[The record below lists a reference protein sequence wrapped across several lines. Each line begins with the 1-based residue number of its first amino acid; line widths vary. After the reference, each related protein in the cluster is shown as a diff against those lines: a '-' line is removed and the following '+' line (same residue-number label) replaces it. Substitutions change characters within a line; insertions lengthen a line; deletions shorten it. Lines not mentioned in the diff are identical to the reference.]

1 MVKVLCEKVI
11 WTVLPVI
18 RKEFSLSLM
27 KNYDLNQK
35 QIAEILDLTPAAVC
49 QYLSNKR
56 GYLEL
61 QNKEIL
67 DEIENS
73 SKIIFEGGTKK
84 VAGETCRICRL
95 LHSKK
100 IFGELEIFLE
110 C

>member
-1 MVKVLCEKVI
+1 MVKTLCEKVI

-18 RKEFSLSLM
+18 RKEFSLILM

-35 QIAEILDLTPAAVC
+35 KIAEILDITPAAVC

-56 GYLEL
+56 GHIEL
-61 QNKEIL
+61 QDKEIL
-67 DEIENS
+67 DEIEKS
-73 SKIIFEGGTKK
+73 TRKIFEEGTKQ
-84 VAGETCRICRL
+84 VPIEICRICRL

-100 IFGELEIFLE
+100 IFKELEHFLR

>member
-35 QIAEILDLTPAAVC
+35 QIAEILDLTPAAIC

-61 QNKEIL
+61 QDEEVFH
-67 DEIENS
+67 EIENS
-73 SKIIFEGGTKK
+73 AKRIFEEGTKQ
-84 VAGETCRICRL
+84 VGIETCKICRL

-100 IFGELEIFLE
+100 IFEELEHFLE